1 AWSRSPTVASSWCI
15 GCADGQNEGMRRPHE
30 VFVVVRRG
38 EEFLVLH
45 RAPEHDAY
53 WHLVAGMVEE
63 GETAAEAA
71 VRELHEET
79 GLGAAVLDLGHS
91 FAYRLEERFRVHYGR
106 GVVEVAVD
114 CFAADAPPGW
124 EPILNEERDEYR
136 WCWAEEAVR
145 LLYWPEPREVVLA
158 LAEAD

>member
-1 AWSRSPTVASSWCI
+1 V
-15 GCADGQNEGMRRPHE
+15 RRPHE
-30 VFVVVRRG
+30 VFVVVRRA

-63 GETAAEAA
+63 GESAAAA
-71 VRELHEET
+71 AARELVEET
-79 GLGAAVLDLGHS
+79 GLEADVVDLGHS
-91 FAYRLEERFRVHYGR
+91 FAYPLEKRFRRHYDP
-106 GVVEVAVD
+106 GVVEVVVD

-124 EPILNEERDEYR
+124 EPTLNEEHDEYR

-145 LLYWPEPREVVLA
+145 LLYWPEPREVVVA
-158 LAEAD
+158 LADTDR

>member
-1 AWSRSPTVASSWCI
+1 
-15 GCADGQNEGMRRPHE
+15 MRRPHE

-63 GETAAEAA
+63 GESATEAA
-71 VRELHEET
+71 VRELAEET
-79 GLGAAVLDLGHS
+79 GLEVDVVDLGHS
-91 FAYRLEERFRVHYGR
+91 FAYPLEEQFRRLYGP
-106 GVVEVAVD
+106 GVVEVVVD
-114 CFAADAPPGW
+114 CFAAHAPAGW
-124 EPILNEERDEYR
+124 EPTLNEEHDEYR

-145 LLYWPEPREVVLA
+145 LLYWPEPREVVLR
-158 LAEAD
+158 LAEPDR